1 MTFLESIGRST
12 VEKVEYVGGLA
23 IQFWRGLVSSWRIN
37 PFTGSRLRWKTT
49 VRQMAVIGVQA
60 LPVVCL
66 ISGATGLIMALQGGA
81 ELRKFGAMGVVINLV
96 GTSMTRELG
105 PLMAAIVVI
114 GRSGS
119 SISAEIGA
127 MTVTEEIDALR
138 TMALDPVE
146 FVLVPKY
153 IAMMAMM
160 PCLTVAAVFSGILA
174 GGIFT
179 YYTLDMTLSVY
190 LQRTAEILMM
200 RDIVSSMAKAVA
212 FGTIIVHVG
221 CFEGFT
227 VTGGPEGVGRSTTN
241 AVVKS
246 IFLVVLADL
255 LFTAFFYFFWR

>member
-12 VEKVEYVGGLA
+12 IENVEYIGGLT
-23 IQFWRGLVSSWRIN
+23 IQFWRGIVSSWRIN

-49 VRQMAVIGVQA
+49 IRQMAVIGVQA

-119 SISAEIGA
+119 SISAEVGTMA
-127 MTVTEEIDALR
+127 VTEEIDALR

-153 IAMMAMM
+153 VAMLAMM
-160 PCLTVAAVFSGILA
+160 PCLTVLAVFSGILG

-179 YYTLDMTLSVY
+179 YYTLDMTLLVY
-190 LQRTAEILMM
+190 LQRTVEILLM
-200 RDIVSSMAKAVA
+200 RDIVSSMVKAVA

-221 CFEGFT
+221 CFEGFN

>member
-12 VEKVEYVGGLA
+12 IEKVEYIGGLTV
-23 IQFWRGLVSSWRIN
+23 QFWRGLVASWRIN
-37 PFTGSRLRWKTT
+37 PFTGSRLRRRTAL
-49 VRQMAVIGVQA
+49 RQMAVIGVEA

-119 SISAEIGA
+119 SISAEVGTMA
-127 MTVTEEIDALR
+127 VTEEIDALR

-146 FVLVPKY
+146 FMVAPKY
-153 IAMMAMM
+153 VAMMAMM
-160 PCLTVAAVFSGILA
+160 PCLTAAAVFSGILA

-179 YYTLDMTLSVY
+179 YYTLDMTLGVY
-190 LQRTAEILMM
+190 LRRTAEILLM
-200 RDIVSSMAKAVA
+200 RDIVSSMVKAVA

-221 CFEGFT
+221 CFEGFH

>member
-12 VEKVEYVGGLA
+12 IEKVEYIGGLT

-37 PFTGSRLRWKTT
+37 PFTGSRLRRRTAL
-49 VRQMAVIGVQA
+49 RQMAIIGVEA

-81 ELRKFGAMGVVINLV
+81 ELRKFGAMGVVVNLV

-119 SISAEIGA
+119 SISAEVGTMA
-127 MTVTEEIDALR
+127 VTEEIDALR

-146 FVLVPKY
+146 FVLAPKY
-153 IAMMAMM
+153 VAMMAMM
-160 PCLTVAAVFSGILA
+160 PCLTVVAVFSGILA

-179 YYTLDMTLSVY
+179 YFTLDMTLGVY
-190 LQRTAEILMM
+190 LRRTAEILLM
-200 RDIVSSMAKAVA
+200 RDIVSSMVKAVA

-221 CFEGFT
+221 CFEGFN